1 MGVIRVITEYG
12 RVVQSRAYTMMLP
25 ADARKWIRTLM
36 FNAIGLDGNPNHALN
51 GGILGMANSHCVG
64 SLINHSN
71 RHAKCVMWPRDL
83 NSPYHLTPD
92 NTHIMGC
99 LFVRA
104 ARRILLHEHLLI
116 DYEPQTAATIQN
128 MLCFV

>member
-1 MGVIRVITEYG
+1 
-12 RVVQSRAYTMMLP
+12 MMLP

-36 FNAIGLDGNPNHALN
+36 FNAVDLDGNPNHALN